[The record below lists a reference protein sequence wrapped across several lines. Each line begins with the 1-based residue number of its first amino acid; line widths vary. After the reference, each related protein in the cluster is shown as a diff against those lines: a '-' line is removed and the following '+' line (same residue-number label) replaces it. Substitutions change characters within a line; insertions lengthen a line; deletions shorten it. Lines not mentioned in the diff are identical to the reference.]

1 MIPRAVSPSR
11 WPANIG
17 NDQLAGQDLE
27 DISELLEGH
36 NQAGRGITELFCGA
50 DGLVHLMSY
59 RAMQQEG
66 WRRQTR
72 CRTVLRPGRKST
84 EPRMTRGSSNAVSVR
99 GPDAAGL

>member
-1 MIPRAVSPSR
+1 VIPRAVSPSR

-36 NQAGRGITELFCGA
+36 NQAGRGITELFRWA

-59 RAMQQEG
+59 RA
-66 WRRQTR
+66 
-72 CRTVLRPGRKST
+72 
-84 EPRMTRGSSNAVSVR
+84 SSNKAGGGR
-99 GPDAAGL
+99 PAAARCYGPDENRPSPG